1 MLSVGIFLDKCDQCI
16 ASFSQFSFLSQLSG
30 RLKFRKAN
38 VWHRCWRNFPALLFF
53 YCHFFFYKGVVTK
66 PGSAAEDDQR
76 KQQDE
81 KPLHG
86 WQNVAE
92 TSSEIQKSP

>member
-1 MLSVGIFLDKCDQCI
+1 MFAGGIFLNKYDKRI
-16 ASFSQFSFLSQLSG
+16 ASFSQFSFLPQSGG
-30 RLKFRKAN
+30 RLKFRKTN
-38 VWHRCWRNFPALLFF
+38 VWHRRWRNFPTLLFF
-53 YCHFFFYKGVVTK
+53 YCDFFLHKGVVTK

-86 WQNVAE
+86 W
-92 TSSEIQKSP
+92 